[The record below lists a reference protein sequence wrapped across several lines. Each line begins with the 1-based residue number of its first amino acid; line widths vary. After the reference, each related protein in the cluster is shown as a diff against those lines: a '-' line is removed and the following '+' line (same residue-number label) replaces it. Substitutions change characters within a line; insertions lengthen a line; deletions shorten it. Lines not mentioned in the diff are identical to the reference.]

1 METAITLLVLIV
13 ALLASLVLA
22 LIVEE
27 VLVEGF
33 VRHARFDRVQPSP
46 EDKRNLKS
54 SQGEHQ

>member
-1 METAITLLVLIV
+1 METAITLLALIM

-33 VRHARFDRVQPSP
+33 VRHARFDRVQASP

-54 SQGEHQ
+54 SKGEHQ

>member
-1 METAITLLVLIV
+1 METAIILLVLIM

-22 LIVEE
+22 LVEE

>member
-1 METAITLLVLIV
+1 METAIILLVWIM

-22 LIVEE
+22 LIMEK

-33 VRHARFDRVQPSP
+33 VRHARFDRAQPSP

>member
-1 METAITLLVLIV
+1 METAIILLVLIM

-27 VLVEGF
+27 VFVEGF
-33 VRHARFDRVQPSP
+33 VRHARFDRAQPSP

-54 SQGEHQ
+54 SHGEHQ